1 MPRPGIIG
9 SGQAPRSNLGVVTE
23 RHEPL
28 PRLLAVTVV
37 ALVGVM
43 IATIWLG
50 AAQRGLE
57 YDELWTLNEYAHAP
71 TIGRIFSD
79 TTPNNHPLNSWFIR
93 LTTSLWGNSEMSVRL
108 PALIA
113 GTCLLIC
120 LPFVV
125 HHLTQRWEV
134 ALLATAWVA
143 GNAPLVHYAQAARGY
158 SFQVLLILAFAALI
172 LTAYRKRD
180 QEGSYLVLAL
190 LSGIVA
196 MIALPTT
203 VLFLPPV
210 VLVDVMARAR
220 RWRRQ
225 VGLRRARILAD
236 EWRPFLAY
244 TTLALACAVWISRGS
259 EGFVDSQ
266 TKYGDNISSV
276 AQWLHFC
283 VDTIRTLRLQPIA
296 VLAVIGSCLCL
307 TNRTM
312 WTLNTTTLWLFVAA
326 WLLSGLPPRAYV
338 PLVPFMCM
346 AAAMGLGRI
355 LDLAGGKMR
364 RQLRCGITVAAAI
377 LPVIGLPTA
386 VRAWTAL
393 DWKHLVVGVRETA
406 GPKTCIVYPV
416 HDGYVLGY
424 YYAPDILLESFHR
437 LPSDAGSALVLTE
450 AGGRMTGVDIAS
462 GRTMSIF
469 CPERLRVS
477 VKRVK
482 DTVVELTWYRF
493 DRLPREYSPERIEP
507 QSVYFMQLGP
517 EDRALALRH
526 LEQLY
531 VASGR
536 DQWQLINPHLELVV
550 NQSGTIL
557 QAFLLATT
565 NADTFVR
572 EWTNTTSWSTAP
584 VRFYQLA
591 SPKIVE

>member
-1 MPRPGIIG
+1 M
-9 SGQAPRSNLGVVTE
+9 
-23 RHEPL
+23 
-28 PRLLAVTVV
+28 TVA
-37 ALVGVM
+37 ALVAVM
-43 IATIWLG
+43 IVTIWLG
-50 AAQRGLE
+50 AARRGLE

-71 TIGRIFSD
+71 SIGRIFSD
-79 TTPNNHPLNSWFIR
+79 TLPNNHPLNSYCIR
-93 LTTSLWGNSEMSVRL
+93 LTTSLLGDSEVAVRL

-113 GTCLLIC
+113 GTCLLIGFG
-120 LPFVV
+120 FVV
-125 HHLTQRWEV
+125 HHLTQRWEA

-143 GNAPLVHYAQAARGY
+143 GSAPVVHYAQAARGY
-158 SFQVLLILAFAALI
+158 SLQVLLIFAYAALV
-172 LTAYRKRD
+172 LAAYRKRD
-180 QEGSYLVLAL
+180 HEGRYLALAL
-190 LSGIVA
+190 LSGAVA

-210 VLVDVMARAR
+210 MLVDMIARAK
-220 RWRRQ
+220 RWRKQ
-225 VGLRRARILAD
+225 VGPRRARFLAD

-244 TTLALACAVWISRGS
+244 TILALVCAVWITRGS

-276 AQWLHFC
+276 SQWLHFC
-283 VDTIRTLRLQPIA
+283 VDTIRTLGLRPIA

-312 WTLNTTTLWLFVAA
+312 WTLNTTTVWLFVAA
-326 WLLSGLPPRAYV
+326 WPLRGLPQRAYV
-338 PLVPFMCM
+338 PLVPFMCT
-346 AAAMGLGRI
+346 AAAMGMGRV
-355 LDLAGGKMR
+355 LDLAGGRMR

-416 HDGYVLGY
+416 HDGYVLAY

-450 AGGRMTGVDIAS
+450 AAGRMTGVDIAS

-493 DRLPREYSPERIEP
+493 DSLPREYSPQRIEP
-507 QSVYFMQLGP
+507 QSVYFVQLGP
-517 EDRALALRH
+517 EDRGQALRH

-531 VASGR
+531 LASGR
-536 DQWQLINPHLELVV
+536 DQWQLINPHLELLV
-550 NQSGTIL
+550 NQSGTIM

-572 EWTNTTSWSTAP
+572 EWTNTTTWSTVP
-584 VRFYQLA
+584 VGFYQLA
-591 SPKIVE
+591 PPKVVERTALPR